1 MCKNSFKFLVLL
13 QQLCIRKQNRR
24 EKILK
29 RRKED
34 ERLDVVCATVS
45 QSNLDLWEETRITTE
60 TKELE
65 PFFIVSGR
73 FEACGQNMNLLW
85 VSVEGNIQNSDSVGG
100 SVSRDNKIT
109 WLIKLN
115 QLN

>member
-24 EKILK
+24 GKILK

-34 ERLDVVCATVS
+34 ERLDDVCAAVS

-65 PFFIVSGR
+65 LFFISGR
-73 FEACGQNMNLLW
+73 FEACGQNMNLLLI
-85 VSVEGNIQNSDSVGG
+85 SVEGNI
-100 SVSRDNKIT
+100 
-109 WLIKLN
+109 
-115 QLN
+115 